1 MSVLDAVLVSLV
13 IALCLLFV
21 ARSLRGGG
29 CHSRSCSACPGAS
42 ACLRGKVKK

>member
-1 MSVLDAVLVSLV
+1 MNILDIVLVGLV

-29 CHSRSCSACPGAS
+29 CHRGGCGACPGAA
-42 ACLRGKVKK
+42 ACQHGKVKK

>member
-1 MSVLDAVLVSLV
+1 MSVLDAVLVGLV

-21 ARSLRGGG
+21 ARALRGGG
-29 CHSRSCSACPGAS
+29 CHRSCNTCPGAF